1 MQLTEVKIEDI
12 NRIAKLAHKI
22 WNEHYPPIIGQ
33 IQVDYMLLK
42 FYSNH
47 SLLEQMENGQIF
59 YLLNESGRDIGFAA
73 VSRLDNNNWFLN
85 KLYVDSTYQKQS
97 FGHEMLIFLTT
108 RHNMKTLKLQ
118 VNRMNYKAIN
128 FYFKNGFVIEGLLDF
143 DIGDGFQMN
152 DFVMTLKSSNKI

>member
-12 NRIAKLAHKI
+12 DRIAKLAHKI

-73 VSRLDNNNWFLN
+73 VSWLNNKIWFLN
-85 KLYVDSTYQKQS
+85 KLYVDSSYQKQS
-97 FGHEMLIFLTT
+97 FGHKMLAFLLEK
-108 RHNMKTLKLQ
+108 HKMEGLKLQ

-128 FYFKNGFVIEGLLDF
+128 FYFKNGFVIESLLDLN
-143 DIGDGFQMN
+143 IGEGFQMN
-152 DFVMTLKSSNKI
+152 DFVMTLQISNKI

>member
-1 MQLTEVKIEDI
+1 MQFTEVKIEDI
-12 NRIAKLAHKI
+12 DRIAKLAHKI

-73 VSRLDNNNWFLN
+73 VSWLNNKIWFLN
-85 KLYVDSTYQKQS
+85 KLYVDSNYQKQS
-97 FGHEMLIFLTT
+97 FGQKMLAFLLEK
-108 RHNMKTLKLQ
+108 HKMDGLKLQ

-128 FYFKNGFVIEGLLDF
+128 FYFKNGFVIESLLDLN
-143 DIGDGFQMN
+143 IGEGFQMN
-152 DFVMTLKSSNKI
+152 DFVMTLQTSNKI